1 MPQLDP
7 AGFLTQLFWL
17 VVTFVILCLLM
28 WRVALPKIA
37 DLLQERQER
46 IDGDLQRAERLKDDA
61 AKVLENYEQAIAEG
75 REKAQAVLRAAAER
89 DAAEAAERNAS
100 LAERLTGE
108 AEAAERRIN
117 AARDEALANV
127 RAVAAEVAQAATERL
142 IGADVPASEAAGA
155 VDAAVKER
163 G

>member
-46 IDGDLQRAERLKDDA
+46 MDDDLQRAERLKDDA
-61 AKVLENYEQAIAEG
+61 AKVLESYEAAIAEG
-75 REKAQAVLRAAAER
+75 RAKAQAVLREAAAR

-100 LAERLTGE
+100 LAGRLTGE

-142 IGADVPASEAAGA
+142 IGAEVPASEATGA

>member
-46 IDGDLQRAERLKDDA
+46 MDDDLQRAERLKDDA
-61 AKVLENYEQAIAEG
+61 AKVLESYEAAIAEG
-75 REKAQAVLRAAAER
+75 RAKAQAVLREAAER
-89 DAAEAAERNAS
+89 DAAKAAERNAS
-100 LAERLTGE
+100 LAGRLTGE

-142 IGADVPASEAAGA
+142 IGAEVPASEAAGA